1 MRALIGPAII
11 VAAASLV
18 VAQEQGGDQTR
29 QIVAEEF
36 AKARPK
42 ASASAAKKTA
52 TYRVKKASGGQGLS
66 AEAATAAKADAA
78 ELGVTVWRLREQKTP
93 APDSRLL
100 IQDESS
106 AVSWVPE
113 RIDAQAGLAIGDRVR
128 LAIES
133 PRAGFLYV
141 LDHEEYADG
150 TRGPAYLIF
159 PTNRTRS
166 GDNAVRAG
174 RLVEI
179 PAREDRPSYF
189 TVRRSRPDQ
198 VAEVLSAIVST
209 ERIAELPLAD
219 RATEVA
225 AATVSRWETT
235 WGAPTEELVQVGA
248 ANRAW
253 SESEARAGVEAERL
267 LTQDDPMP
275 QTIYRVRAKAGQ
287 PLLVHIRL
295 PYGAS
300 TATKP

>member
-18 VAQEQGGDQTR
+18 VAQEQSGDQTR

-42 ASASAAKKTA
+42 ATSTATKTT
-52 TYRVKKASGGQGLS
+52 TYRVKKGSGAQGAQGS
-66 AEAATAAKADAA
+66 V

-100 IQDESS
+100 IQDES
-106 AVSWVPE
+106 AVSWMPE
-113 RIDAQAGLAIGDRVR
+113 RLDAEAGLAIGDRVR
-128 LAIES
+128 LSFES
-133 PRAGFLYV
+133 PRAGYLYV
-141 LDHEEYADG
+141 LDREEFADG
-150 TRGPAYLIF
+150 TKSPAYLIF
-159 PTNRTRS
+159 PTSRTRG
-166 GDNAVRAG
+166 GDNGVRAG

-198 VAEVLSAIVST
+198 VAEVLSAIVSAT
-209 ERIAELPLAD
+209 PIAELPSVD
-219 RATEVA
+219 RATAIPAPTVA
-225 AATVSRWETT
+225 KWDAAWS
-235 WGAPTEELVQVGA
+235 APTEELVQAGSA
-248 ANRAW
+248 SRGW
-253 SESEARAGVEAERL
+253 SEQEARAGADAERL

-275 QTIYRVRAKAGQ
+275 QTIYRVRPKPGQ

-295 PYGAS
+295 PYGA
-300 TATKP
+300 TQKQ